1 MNRKWKKV
9 LTFAFAMSIAVNLAA
24 FDGGRSKEQEKKLTP
39 ATKIDSPKEIQASI
53 GISGEDYV
61 VVMTDSD
68 TSPLKVYQKYLDS
81 ADQWRQLTEHN
92 LLQKGVVVKVPKD
105 MLKAGIIPAKVTKF
119 SGRVEIARNF
129 DWKWVKVVDN
139 MLVQEGDWIGCRSY
153 IYNGVNNLQAHYR
166 WYVTDCF

>member
-39 ATKIDSPKEIQASI
+39 ATEIDSPKEIQASV
-53 GISGEDYV
+53 GTSGEEYV

-92 LLQKGVVVKVPKD
+92 LLQKGVAVKVPKD
-105 MLKAGIIPAKVTKF
+105 EPIDDTERRGAARLLASDLQIAAELKAHGI
-119 SGRVEIARNF
+119 S
-129 DWKWVKVVDN
+129 
-139 MLVQEGDWIGCRSY
+139 
-153 IYNGVNNLQAHYR
+153 
-166 WYVTDCF
+166 